1 MAAYSPRTKVDV
13 KEEIAD
19 LGTQLFA
26 GMDNLGA
33 SEGLG
38 CRYLSGEISPETRA
52 KPRLCSKFTTKGR
65 VVPPGMR
72 LASLFAP

>member
-13 KEEIAD
+13 KEEISD
-19 LGTQLFA
+19 PGTQFFA

-38 CRYLSGEISPETRA
+38 CRNLSGEISPQTRA
-52 KPRLCSKFTTKGR
+52 KRRLCSKSTT
-65 VVPPGMR
+65 
-72 LASLFAP
+72 